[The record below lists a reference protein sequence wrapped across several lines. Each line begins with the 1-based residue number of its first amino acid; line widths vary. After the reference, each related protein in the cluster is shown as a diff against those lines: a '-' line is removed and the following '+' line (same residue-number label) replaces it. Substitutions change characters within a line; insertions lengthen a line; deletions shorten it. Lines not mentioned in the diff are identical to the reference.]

1 MYFFHPRSF
10 FYQDFQGEQT
20 KKQQLKQFVFKRI
33 SLTLEIVI
41 TAMTTFCQIDDVFQV
56 HLTSDQARV
65 IAKRLPPGFS
75 INLSRQSK
83 RDVKKFQQD
92 ISSDEENKVT
102 KKTYV
107 TPPYRAEN
115 NDEIKRCLTLLQK
128 LKKHQLAAPFL
139 RKLENVNYPQELE
152 YVDLQIVEQNLKNN
166 EYLTA
171 TQFWGDIKK
180 IWQMSYAMNNKGTQL
195 YAMTQ
200 ELEQHFNELYK
211 ELDKPYPQKQV
222 VEQQPKQ
229 DKQKKPPSIQQTNNN
244 NHHNNLNNK
253 KPIKQPSLMEQPM
266 NMQEKRALVSNINSL
281 PPEHLRGVWEI
292 VSDGLKIQEQN
303 DELEFDIDTL
313 PVKKTRQLE
322 KYVNTKLEY
331 LKKQQSKKTAE
342 ENKTQEKNDRIVHTA
357 NNTYNHTPQP
367 VTQLKQTDTGDSS
380 FSSDAEESV

>member
-1 MYFFHPRSF
+1 
-10 FYQDFQGEQT
+10 
-20 KKQQLKQFVFKRI
+20 
-33 SLTLEIVI
+33 
-41 TAMTTFCQIDDVFQV
+41 MTTFCQIDDVFQV

-107 TPPYRAEN
+107 APYRAEN
-115 NDEIKRCLTLLQK
+115 TDEMKRCLTLLQK

-166 EYLTA
+166 EYFSA

-222 VEQQPKQ
+222 VEQTPKQ
-229 DKQKKPPSIQQTNNN
+229 EKSKKPPTVQQTNSNSN
-244 NHHNNLNNK
+244 HNNQNNK

-331 LKKQQSKKTAE
+331 LKKQQSKKAAE
-342 ENKTQEKNDRIVHTA
+342 DNKNQDKNDRIIHAA
-357 NNTYNHTPQP
+357 NNTYNHAPQP
-367 VTQLKQTDTGDSS
+367 VSQLKQTDTGDSS